1 VRVKDPETGRRRR
14 IALTRRTRR
23 RYTAAMD
30 ARRGQ
35 LTDAFYAAGMDHA
48 FLVDRSTTNE
58 RAEGEPLPGTS
69 AVLEPLME
77 LFSARRR
84 AS

>member
-1 VRVKDPETGRRRR
+1 MDERRQR
-14 IALTRRTRR
+14 
-23 RYTAAMD
+23 
-30 ARRGQ
+30 

-48 FLVDRSTTNE
+48 FLIDRPATDDSTD
-58 RAEGEPLPGTS
+58 GEPGAGRS
-69 AVLEPLME
+69 VVLEPLME